1 MAVRL
6 TFHGHAAWSLDS
18 DGVKILMDPFLSG
31 NPTADVGPDD
41 VEADYILITHA
52 HDDHVGDTVEIAK
65 RTGATVI
72 SNFEIANWCGS
83 HGITAH
89 PLHLGGGTE
98 FPFGRVEL
106 TIAHHG
112 SSFSDGSYGGN
123 PAGII
128 VKTGGKTIYNAGD
141 TALFYDM
148 KLIGEIHTPDVALLP
163 IGDNFTMGPEA
174 ALRAVELI
182 RPKLVIPMHYNTF
195 DLIAQDAEAFARR
208 CREEKGVEC
217 VVLEPGGS
225 VEV

>member
-6 TFHGHAAWSLDS
+6 TFHGHAAWSLDV

-31 NPTADVGPDD
+31 NPIADVGPDE

-52 HDDHVGDTVEIAK
+52 HGDHVGDTVAIAR

-72 SNFEIANWCGS
+72 SNFEIANWCMAQGV
-83 HGITAH
+83 TAH
-89 PLHLGGGTE
+89 PLHLGGGKE

-112 SSFSDGSYGGN
+112 SSFPDGSYGGN
-123 PAGII
+123 PAGLII
-128 VKTGGKTIYNAGD
+128 KAGGKTIYNAGD
-141 TALFYDM
+141 TGLFYDM
-148 KLIGEIHTPDVALLP
+148 KLIGEMHKPDIALLP

-174 ALRAVELI
+174 ALKAVELI
-182 RPKLVIPMHYNTF
+182 QPRRVIPMHYNTF
-195 DLIAQDAEAFARR
+195 DLIAQDAETFARR

-217 VVLEPGGS
+217 VVLQPGGN